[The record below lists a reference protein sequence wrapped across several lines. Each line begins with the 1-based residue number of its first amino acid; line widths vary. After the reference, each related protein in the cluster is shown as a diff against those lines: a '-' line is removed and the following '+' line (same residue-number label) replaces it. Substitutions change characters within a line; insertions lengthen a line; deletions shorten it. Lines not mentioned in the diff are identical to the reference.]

1 MVCQESGVCLRPPTL
16 QILESVFAETVA
28 ARGSFFSSA
37 SSPK

>member
-1 MVCQESGVCLRPPTL
+1 MLVVAVVATARTL
-16 QILESVFAETVA
+16 QTLDSVFAETVA